1 MLLRTRLFWQLT
13 LMPSAH
19 SWNASV
25 PHGPI
30 SLFCTV
36 TLLHDN
42 APSDM
47 WRHDQLRGSKDR
59 TNSISW
65 FALEPPI
72 SMFAPPMV
80 GGAPALVPLICV
92 TKKIRN
98 ASHTKRKPV
107 IVSSY
112 LHVSQFNTTAI
123 LTGTVNRRGMSLTI
137 SHRTS
142 NYECRSVVPHRV
154 SNGADFLVRGR
165 EHQGGLDEVLHPR
178 TQRKG
183 VSLPR
188 PIEQRVKPVCKRI

>member
-1 MLLRTRLFWQLT
+1 M
-13 LMPSAH
+13 
-19 SWNASV
+19 
-25 PHGPI
+25 
-30 SLFCTV
+30 
-36 TLLHDN
+36 
-42 APSDM
+42 
-47 WRHDQLRGSKDR
+47 
-59 TNSISW
+59 
-65 FALEPPI
+65 
-72 SMFAPPMV
+72 
-80 GGAPALVPLICV
+80 
-92 TKKIRN
+92 
-98 ASHTKRKPV
+98 